1 MSPTRGLTW
10 LGWLCPQ
17 RSSDRFTYRRRNL
30 FLQYSIGHLLPTH
43 ILCYLLTY
51 YAAYLHIMLPTYI
64 IFDMI
69 GVEIQDF
76 QELKPKPETS
86 EQDLDVGRG

>member
-1 MSPTRGLTW
+1 MKPRYDGKIMK
-10 LGWLCPQ
+10 P
-17 RSSDRFTYRRRNL
+17 R
-30 FLQYSIGHLLPTH
+30 
-43 ILCYLLTY
+43 Y
-51 YAAYLHIMLPTYI
+51 YEAYLHMMLPTYI

>member
-1 MSPTRGLTW
+1 MKLTYYEAYILWSLDMVEKLWSLDIMKPT
-10 LGWLCPQ
+10 
-17 RSSDRFTYRRRNL
+17 Y
-30 FLQYSIGHLLPTH
+30 
-43 ILCYLLTY
+43 ILCCLLTY

>member
-1 MSPTRGLTW
+1 
-10 LGWLCPQ
+10 
-17 RSSDRFTYRRRNL
+17 
-30 FLQYSIGHLLPTH
+30 
-43 ILCYLLTY
+43 
-51 YAAYLHIMLPTYI
+51 MLPTYI

-86 EQDLDVGRG
+86 EQDLDVGRGSVEDEA

>member
-1 MSPTRGLTW
+1 MTPLVFRVSFCRVPG
-10 LGWLCPQ
+10 
-17 RSSDRFTYRRRNL
+17 SNL
-30 FLQYSIGHLLPTH
+30 LFGKM
-43 ILCYLLTY
+43 
-51 YAAYLHIMLPTYI
+51 AG

-86 EQDLDVGRG
+86 EQDLDDGRG